1 TGISSANLKFSLA
14 CRSHHWWQYST
25 MDISPAIS
33 AYLDGKI
40 NGTPDFQAEWTEI
53 KDFYA
58 RKLWHQ
64 LTTKLQACL
73 SLPNFKAQTNLI
85 ELNEVFLNDFKN
97 KINPLALAELCV
109 PISEQLVANDPQKGI
124 QFMEEIRDKHT
135 QKSKEAVILCNTTIG
150 MIYLTTLNDL
160 ANARQV
166 IETTGTQLEQ
176 LGGVT
181 CVHSRFY
188 QLSSRYYQVTA
199 QHADYH
205 REALRFLGCVN
216 LSDLSREEQH
226 AWAFSIGLAAIL
238 GEGVYNFG
246 ELLTHDVLNSLLD
259 TPDAWLVDLLNAFNR
274 GDISQLEALRS
285 QWSTQADLVAAE
297 SRLKDKVT
305 LLCLAEMIFR
315 RPPNKRTL
323 TFAEITAATRVPE
336 DQVEL
341 FVMRAMSLGLIKGR
355 IDEVNHSVSISWLK
369 PRVLDREQ
377 IGSMRARLNEWC
389 NSVSDTKS
397 LVEVNAKAIL
407 A

>member
-1 TGISSANLKFSLA
+1 
-14 CRSHHWWQYST
+14 
-25 MDISPAIS
+25 MDIPPAIS
-33 AYLDGKI
+33 AYLDSKI

-135 QKSKEAVILCNTTIG
+135 QKSKEAAILCNTTIG

-166 IETTGTQLEQ
+166 IETTGAQLEQ

-226 AWAFSIGLAAIL
+226 AWAFSVGLAAIL

>member
-1 TGISSANLKFSLA
+1 ARVDPVSNLFAELQFAHLLISFRFL
-14 CRSHHWWQYST
+14 
-25 MDISPAIS
+25 
-33 AYLDGKI
+33 
-40 NGTPDFQAEWTEI
+40 
-53 KDFYA
+53 
-58 RKLWHQ
+58 
-64 LTTKLQACL
+64 L
-73 SLPNFKAQTNLI
+73 SLQ
-85 ELNEVFLNDFKN
+85 
-97 KINPLALAELCV
+97 
-109 PISEQLVANDPQKGI
+109 
-124 QFMEEIRDKHT
+124 HT

-166 IETTGTQLEQ
+166 IETTGAQLEQ

-226 AWAFSIGLAAIL
+226 AWAFSVGLAAIL

-259 TPDAWLVDLLNAFNR
+259 TPDAWLIDLLNAFNR

-336 DQVEL
+336 DQRGVGVESVMVEL

-377 IGSMRARLNEWC
+377 VSSALLTAIRSVSGSHSDDLIDDFFLQIGSMRARLNEWC
-389 NSVSDTKS
+389 NSVSDTKN

>member
-1 TGISSANLKFSLA
+1 
-14 CRSHHWWQYST
+14 
-25 MDISPAIS
+25 MDIPTAIS
-33 AYLDGKI
+33 AYLDSKI

-85 ELNEVFLNDFKN
+85 EVS
-97 KINPLALAELCV
+97 IHYQV
-109 PISEQLVANDPQKGI
+109 PIDDLAVRFVAQRDPQKGI

-135 QKSKEAVILCNTTIG
+135 QKSKEAAILCNTTIG

-166 IETTGTQLEQ
+166 IETTGAQLEQ

-226 AWAFSIGLAAIL
+226 AWAFSVGLAAIL